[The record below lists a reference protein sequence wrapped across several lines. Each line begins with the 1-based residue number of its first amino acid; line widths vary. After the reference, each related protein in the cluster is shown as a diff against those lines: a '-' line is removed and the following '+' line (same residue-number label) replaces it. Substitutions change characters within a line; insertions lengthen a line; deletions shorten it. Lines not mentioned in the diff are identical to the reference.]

1 MPLTVHGHCALSLD
15 TILLYAQAI
24 HSPVYEDDVRSAK
37 CFIRELLSISCIP
50 SDHIYCI
57 IDAQLQSKR
66 SNAVLP
72 IYTLYN
78 NYLVTFTFNK
88 GSRTFLLLA
97 ASTLT

>member
-24 HSPVYEDDVRSAK
+24 HSPVYEDDVYTFCEMFHPRIIIYRV
-37 CFIRELLSISCIP
+37 FLQITYSII
-50 SDHIYCI
+50 CI

-78 NYLVTFTFNK
+78 NYLVN
-88 GSRTFLLLA
+88 LHI
-97 ASTLT
+97 